1 MRNIF
6 LIARREYLER
16 VRTRAFVIMT
26 FLIPALMLGFTIL
39 PSYLLSRGGG
49 EKKRITVVASDQK
62 TADIL
67 REELTR
73 PLPEK
78 TKEDR
83 GESRGSDSGGG
94 RPSNLTI
101 NVDLDTSEQQKA
113 ALIQKVQQKQLDGV
127 IFATKDALAARN
139 VGYVT
144 NDVSSIVTNDAIRAS
159 INRAVHRDL
168 LRSKGLGDQEID
180 AALEPVALETKSPAG
195 AGNPIAMF
203 FTAFSLV
210 MILYM
215 TIFLYGISVM
225 RSIIEEKNS
234 RIMEVMLSVAQA
246 KEMMAGKILGVGAV
260 ALTQVLIWAVVGGLA
275 SGAAIAG
282 TGLLKGVL
290 SIKLLA
296 WFAVYA
302 LLGFF
307 LYSTLFAAVGAMVNT
322 EQEAQ
327 QLQFLVAMPIILS
340 LVFMPNIIQAPGS
353 NVALGASIF
362 PFTAPLIMLL
372 RVAVQPPHLW
382 EIGLSI
388 AAIIATIYGLVLLC
402 GRIYR
407 IGILMYGKK
416 PTLPE
421 IMKWIKYA

>member
-16 VRTRAFVIMT
+16 VRTRAFIIMT
-26 FLIPALMLGFTIL
+26 FLIPALMLGVTIL
-39 PSYLLSRGGG
+39 PSYLMSRTGGG
-49 EKKRITVVASDQK
+49 KKRITVVASDQR
-62 TADIL
+62 TADII
-67 REELTR
+67 REELTK
-73 PLPEK
+73 PFEEQ
-78 TKEDR
+78 TKQDDDQ
-83 GESRGSDSGGG
+83 SRGNGA
-94 RPSNLTI
+94 NQNQMLNAI
-101 NVDLDTSEQQKA
+101 VNADLDTSEREKA
-113 ALIQKVQQKQLDGV
+113 ALVEKVQQEQIDGV

-139 VGYVT
+139 IRYVT
-144 NDVSSIVTNDAIRAS
+144 NNVSSFFTNDAIRAS
-159 INRAVHRDL
+159 INRAVRRDL
-168 LRSKGLGDQEID
+168 LKSKGLGDQAID
-180 AALEPVALETKSPAG
+180 EALQPVALDTRSPTG
-195 AGNPIAMF
+195 AGNPVAMF

-215 TIFLYGISVM
+215 TIFLYGLSVM
-225 RSIIEEKNS
+225 RSIIEEKTS

-260 ALTQVLIWAVVGGLA
+260 ALTQVLIWAAVGGLT
-275 SGAAIAG
+275 SGAALAS

-302 LLGFF
+302 LLGFA
-307 LYSTLFAAVGAMVNT
+307 LYSTLFAAVGAMVNS

-353 NVALGASIF
+353 NVAVGASIF
-362 PFTAPLIMLL
+362 PFTAPLIMIL

-382 EIGLSI
+382 EMGLSI
-388 AAIIATIYGLVLLC
+388 ALIIATIYGLVLLC

>member
-16 VRTRAFVIMT
+16 VRTRAFIIMT
-26 FLIPALMLGFTIL
+26 FLIPALMLGVTIL
-39 PSYLLSRGGG
+39 PSYLLSRTGG
-49 EKKRITVVASDQK
+49 EKKRITVVASDQR
-62 TADIL
+62 TADII
-67 REELTR
+67 REELTK
-73 PLPEK
+73 PSEEQK
-78 TKEDR
+78 KHD
-83 GESRGSDSGGG
+83 GQSRRSGDSGSGLA
-94 RPSNLTI
+94 NAIVTM
-101 NVDLDTSEQQKA
+101 DLDTSEKENA
-113 ALIQKVQQKQLDGV
+113 ALVQKVQQKQLDGV
-127 IFATKDALAARN
+127 IFATKDALAAKN
-139 VGYVT
+139 VRYVT
-144 NDVSSIVTNDAIRAS
+144 NDVSSFVTNDVIRAS

-168 LRSKGLGDQEID
+168 LKSKGLGDQEIED
-180 AALEPVALETKSPAG
+180 ALQPVGLDAQSPTG
-195 AGNPIAMF
+195 AGNPIVMF

-215 TIFLYGISVM
+215 TVFLYGLSVM

-246 KEMMAGKILGVGAV
+246 KEMMAGKILGVGGV
-260 ALTQVLIWAVVGGLA
+260 ALTQVLIWAVVAGLT
-275 SGAAIAG
+275 SGAAIASA
-282 TGLLKGVL
+282 GLLKGVL

-296 WFAVYA
+296 FFAVYA
-302 LLGFF
+302 VLGFA
-307 LYSTLFAAVGAMVNT
+307 LYSTLFAAVGAMVNS

-353 NVALGASIF
+353 NVAVGASIF

-372 RVAVQPPHLW
+372 RVAVQPPHAW

-388 AAIIATIYGLVLLC
+388 AAIVATIYGLVLLC

>member
-16 VRTRAFVIMT
+16 VRTRAFIIMT
-26 FLIPALMLGFTIL
+26 FLIPALMLGVTIL
-39 PSYLLSRGGG
+39 PSYLMSRAGG
-49 EKKRITVVASDQK
+49 EKRRITVVASDQK
-62 TADIL
+62 TADSL
-67 REELTR
+67 REELTN
-73 PLPEK
+73 PLQEK
-78 TKEDR
+78 TREDR
-83 GESRGSDSGGG
+83 GESRGSESSGG
-94 RPSNLTI
+94 RPSNLTV
-101 NVDLDTSEQQKA
+101 NVDLDTSEQEKT
-113 ALIQKVQQKQLDGV
+113 ALIQKVQQKQVDGV
-127 IFATKDALAARN
+127 IFATKDALAAKN

-144 NDVSSIVTNDAIRAS
+144 NDVSSIVSNDAIRAS
-159 INRAVHRDL
+159 VNRAVHRDL
-168 LRSKGLGDQEID
+168 LRSKGLGDHEID
-180 AALEPVALETKSPAG
+180 AALEPVALETKSPTG
-195 AGNPIAMF
+195 AGNPVAMF

-215 TIFLYGISVM
+215 TIFLYGLSVM
-225 RSIIEEKNS
+225 RSIIEEKTS

-246 KEMMAGKILGVGAV
+246 KEMMAGKILGVGGV
-260 ALTQVLIWAVVGGLA
+260 ALTQVLIWAVVAGLT
-275 SGAAIAG
+275 SGAAIAS

-302 LLGFF
+302 LLGFA
-307 LYSTLFAAVGAMVNT
+307 LYSTLFAAVGAMVNS

-353 NVALGASIF
+353 NVAMGASIF

-382 EIGLSI
+382 ELGLSI

>member
-16 VRTRAFVIMT
+16 VRTRAFFLMT
-26 FLIPALMLGFTIL
+26 FLIPALMLGVTVL
-39 PSYLLSRGGG
+39 PTYLMNRSLGG
-49 EKKRITVVASDQK
+49 KRNITVVAPDQK
-62 TADIL
+62 TGDVL
-67 REELTR
+67 REELTK
-73 PLPEK
+73 PLEK
-78 TKEDR
+78 PADNR
-83 GESRGSDSGGG
+83 SRSRGGVSDAI
-94 RPSNLTI
+94 RPSNLAVT
-101 NVDLDTSEQQKA
+101 VDLDTSDQEKN
-113 ALIQKVQQKQLDGV
+113 ALVQKVQQKQLDGV
-127 IFATKDALAARN
+127 IFATRDALTAKN
-139 VGYVT
+139 VLYVT
-144 NDVSSIVTNDAIRAS
+144 NDVSSFVTNDEIRAS
-159 INRAVHRDL
+159 LNRAVHRNV

-180 AALEPVALETKSPAG
+180 EALQPLVLETQSPTG
-195 AGNPIAMF
+195 VGNPVAMF

-215 TIFLYGISVM
+215 TIFLYGLSVM
-225 RSIIEEKNS
+225 RSIIEEKTS

-260 ALTQVLIWAVVGGLA
+260 ALTQVLIWAVVAGLT
-275 SGAAIAG
+275 SGAAIAT

-302 LLGFF
+302 LLGFA
-307 LYSTLFAAVGAMVNT
+307 LYSTLFAAVGAMVNS

-353 NVALGASIF
+353 NVAMGASIF

-382 EIGLSI
+382 ELGLSI